1 MSKHS
6 KNNRGS
12 SVFTYME
19 RKMLKQKNLW
29 GDITGRLS
37 QDNQKS
43 FEQCSICLS
52 FVVNPVCCFKGS
64 IFCKQCLLENF
75 LFQKQEIKKLTK
87 KFEEQEQ
94 EKEKEKS
101 KEAKEE
107 INNINKI
114 NDKDNNM
121 IKAIDIY
128 KENKNHDLKKCFW
141 NFEHLNPFVKEIKEK
156 PKNVLYC
163 PACENR
169 HIMGSKEYINLN
181 MIINNDDKK
190 NKFICSICE
199 KILNIQKI
207 IALKK
212 CGHVF
217 CLKCLEDVCKGDE
230 NCPKCNT
237 QFIASDKILLKFTG
251 TSYSSHNKVTSQIY
265 IPSYKY

>member
-29 GDITGRLS
+29 GDIKGRLS

-52 FVVNPVCCFKGS
+52 LAINPVCCPKGS
-64 IFCKQCLLENF
+64 LFCKQCLLENF
-75 LFQKQEIKKLTK
+75 LFQKQQIKKITK
-87 KFEEQEQ
+87 KYEDQEQ
-94 EKEKEKS
+94 KKDQEKS
-101 KEAKEE
+101 KEKVE
-107 INNINKI
+107 NK
-114 NDKDNNM
+114 NENDNNM
-121 IKAIDIY
+121 IKAVEIY
-128 KENKNHDLKKCFW
+128 KDNKNHDLKKCFW
-141 NFEHLNPFVKEIKEK
+141 NFEHLNPFVPEIKEK
-156 PKNVLYC
+156 PKNVLHC
-163 PACENR
+163 PGCENS

-181 MIINNDDKK
+181 MNLNNDEKK
-190 NKFICSICE
+190 NKFICPICE

-217 CLKCLEDVCKGDE
+217 CLKCFDDICKVKE
-230 NCPKCNT
+230 NCPSCDTK
-237 QFIASDKILLKFTG
+237 FISSDKIMMKFTP
-251 TSYSSHNKVTSQIY
+251 TSYSTHNKVTSKIY

>member
-29 GDITGRLS
+29 GDIKGRLS

-52 FVVNPVCCFKGS
+52 LAINPVCCPKGS
-64 IFCKQCLLENF
+64 LFCKQCLLENF
-75 LFQKQEIKKLTK
+75 LFQKQEIKKITK
-87 KFEEQEQ
+87 KYEDQEQ
-94 EKEKEKS
+94 KKDQEKS
-101 KEAKEE
+101 NEKVE
-107 INNINKI
+107 NK
-114 NDKDNNM
+114 NENDNNM
-121 IKAIDIY
+121 IKAVEIY
-128 KENKNHDLKKCFW
+128 KDNKNHDLKKCFW
-141 NFEHLNPFVKEIKEK
+141 NFEHLNPFVPEIKEK
-156 PKNVLYC
+156 PKNVLHC
-163 PACENR
+163 PGCENS

-181 MIINNDDKK
+181 MNLNNDEKK
-190 NKFICSICE
+190 NKFICPICE

-217 CLKCLEDVCKGDE
+217 CLKCFDDICKVKE
-230 NCPKCNT
+230 NCPSCDTK
-237 QFIASDKILLKFTG
+237 FISSDKIMMKFTP
-251 TSYSSHNKVTSQIY
+251 TSYSTHNKVTSKIY

>member
-52 FVVNPVCCFKGS
+52 LAVNPVCCLKGS
-64 IFCKQCLLENF
+64 IFCKQCLLENL

-87 KFEEQEQ
+87 KYEEQEKDKLDK
-94 EKEKEKS
+94 KEKEEDK
-101 KEAKEE
+101 KEDKNKKE
-107 INNINKI
+107 
-114 NDKDNNM
+114 DNNM
-121 IKAIDIY
+121 IKAIEIY
-128 KENKNHDLKKCFW
+128 HRSKNHDLKKCFW
-141 NFEHLNPFVKEIKEK
+141 NFEHLEPFVEEIKEK

-169 HIMGSKEYINLN
+169 HIMGIKEYINLN
-181 MIINNDDKK
+181 MNTNNDEKN
-190 NKFICSICE
+190 NKFICPICE
-199 KILNIQKI
+199 NVLNIQKI

-217 CLKCLEDVCKGDE
+217 CLKCFEDVFKVEE
-230 NCPKCNT
+230 NCPQCNT
-237 QFIASDKILLKFTG
+237 KFINSDKILLKFTG
-251 TSYSSHNKVTSQIY
+251 TSYSSHNKVTSHIY

>member
-29 GDITGRLS
+29 GDIKGRLS

-52 FVVNPVCCFKGS
+52 LAINPVCCPKGS
-64 IFCKQCLLENF
+64 LFCKQCLLENF
-75 LFQKQEIKKLTK
+75 LFQKQEIKKITK
-87 KFEEQEQ
+87 KYEDQE
-94 EKEKEKS
+94 
-101 KEAKEE
+101 
-107 INNINKI
+107 NK
-114 NDKDNNM
+114 NENDNNM
-121 IKAIDIY
+121 IKAVEIY
-128 KENKNHDLKKCFW
+128 KDNKNHDLKKCFW
-141 NFEHLNPFVKEIKEK
+141 NFEHLNPFVPEIKEK
-156 PKNVLYC
+156 PKNVLHC
-163 PACENR
+163 PGCENS

-181 MIINNDDKK
+181 MNLNNDEKK
-190 NKFICSICE
+190 NKFICPICE

-217 CLKCLEDVCKGDE
+217 CLKCFDDICKVKE
-230 NCPKCNT
+230 NCPSCDTK
-237 QFIASDKILLKFTG
+237 FISSDKIMMKFTP
-251 TSYSSHNKVTSQIY
+251 TSYSTHNKVTSKIY

>member
-29 GDITGRLS
+29 GDIKGRLS

-52 FVVNPVCCFKGS
+52 LAINPVCCPKGS
-64 IFCKQCLLENF
+64 LFCKQCLLENF
-75 LFQKQEIKKLTK
+75 LFQKQEIKKITK
-87 KFEEQEQ
+87 KYEDQEQ
-94 EKEKEKS
+94 KKDEEKS
-101 KEAKEE
+101 KEKVE
-107 INNINKI
+107 NK
-114 NDKDNNM
+114 NENDNNM
-121 IKAIDIY
+121 IKAVEIY
-128 KENKNHDLKKCFW
+128 KDNKNHDLKKCFW
-141 NFEHLNPFVKEIKEK
+141 NFEHLNPFVPEIKEK
-156 PKNVLYC
+156 PKNVLHC
-163 PACENR
+163 PGCENS

-181 MIINNDDKK
+181 MNLINDEKK
-190 NKFICSICE
+190 NKFICPICE

-217 CLKCLEDVCKGDE
+217 CLKCFDDICKVKE
-230 NCPKCNT
+230 NCPSCDTK
-237 QFIASDKILLKFTG
+237 FISSDKIMMKFTP
-251 TSYSSHNKVTSQIY
+251 TSYSTHNKVTSKIY

>member
-52 FVVNPVCCFKGS
+52 FVVNPVCCYKGS

-75 LFQKQEIKKLTK
+75 LFQKQEIKKITK
-87 KFEEQEQ
+87 KYEDQEQ
-94 EKEKEKS
+94 KKDQEKS
-101 KEAKEE
+101 KEKVE
-107 INNINKI
+107 NK
-114 NDKDNNM
+114 NENDNNM
-121 IKAIDIY
+121 IKAVEIY
-128 KENKNHDLKKCFW
+128 KDNKNHDLKKCFW
-141 NFEHLNPFVKEIKEK
+141 NFEHLNPFVKDIEK

-163 PACENR
+163 PACENK
-169 HIMGSKEYINLN
+169 HIMGSKEYITLNMNLN
-181 MIINNDDKK
+181 NDEKK
-190 NKFICSICE
+190 NKFICDIC
-199 KILNIQKI
+199 KKVLNIQKI

-230 NCPKCNT
+230 NCHSFNT
-237 QFIASDKILLKFTG
+237 KFINSDKI
-251 TSYSSHNKVTSQIY
+251 I
-265 IPSYKY
+265 

>member
-29 GDITGRLS
+29 GDIKGRLS

-52 FVVNPVCCFKGS
+52 LAINPVCCPKGS
-64 IFCKQCLLENF
+64 LFCKQCLLENF
-75 LFQKQEIKKLTK
+75 LFQKQEIKKITK
-87 KFEEQEQ
+87 KYEDQEQ
-94 EKEKEKS
+94 KKDQEKS
-101 KEAKEE
+101 KEKVE
-107 INNINKI
+107 NK
-114 NDKDNNM
+114 NENDNNM
-121 IKAIDIY
+121 IKAVEIY
-128 KENKNHDLKKCFW
+128 KDNKNHDLKKCFW
-141 NFEHLNPFVKEIKEK
+141 NFEHLNPFVPEIKEK
-156 PKNVLYC
+156 PKNVLHC
-163 PACENR
+163 PGCENS

-181 MIINNDDKK
+181 MNLNNDEKK
-190 NKFICSICE
+190 NKFICPICG

-217 CLKCLEDVCKGDE
+217 CLKCFDDICKVKE
-230 NCPKCNT
+230 NCPSCDTK
-237 QFIASDKILLKFTG
+237 FISSDKIMMKFTP
-251 TSYSSHNKVTSQIY
+251 TSYSTHNKVTSKIY